1 MSSITNNKQEKT
13 LPDIESVSKIIEETA
28 RDEIVS
34 RFEHLHQNQI
44 RKKESG
50 EVVTDAD
57 LQSEKKLTKDLTNL
71 VPNSSVLGE
80 EGYYADNSILDLL
93 TDKQPVWI
101 VDPLDGTRNFSE
113 GIRCFCVIVAY
124 YTNNTISMGWIYD
137 PLNQNMLVG
146 IKGQGAWENG
156 IRLSTDNI
164 KLAISDMDASIGKKR
179 REYLLEKHTQANYP
193 KSIQRYRCL
202 GMEYADIARGN
213 IHFAEY
219 HKLKPWDHA
228 AGVLIIEEAG
238 GLAAYSESGEK
249 YSPAWTNS
257 INQSLIVSNKI
268 SDWERVRAYLK
279 S

>member
-1 MSSITNNKQEKT
+1 MSSITNNNLEKS
-13 LPDIESVSKIIEETA
+13 LPDIELVSKIIEQTA

-57 LQSEKKLTKDLTNL
+57 LQSEKKLTKALTNL
-71 VPNSSVLGE
+71 VPNSNVLGE
-80 EGYYADNSILDLL
+80 EGYYADNSLLDLL

-137 PLNQNMLVG
+137 PLKQKMLVG
-146 IKGQGAWENG
+146 VKGQGAWENG

-193 KSIQRYRCL
+193 KDIKRYRCL

-219 HKLKPWDHA
+219 NKLKPWDHA
-228 AGVLIIEEAG
+228 AGVLIIEESG
-238 GLAAYSESGEK
+238 GLAAYSDSGES

-257 INQSLIVSNKI
+257 SDPSLIVTNKI
-268 SDWERVRAYLK
+268 SDWEKVRSYLK